1 MGANLKEVRERI
13 SSVQSTQQI
22 TKAMK
27 MVSAAKLKKSQDGIT
42 RLKPYASKLKEIL
55 SNIMQN
61 VEDDSS
67 LSYAESRELN
77 RVAVVVITSS
87 RGLCGAF
94 NNNVIKKAVTHIETT
109 YADQLGAKHL
119 DVFSIGKKGYDFFRK
134 RFDSTYV
141 YDEYVSIADKYIFED
156 VSKLGKYLMKAFT
169 NGTYDAIDIVYGSFK
184 NAAVQYPTVERF
196 LPVQSL
202 EVEAGEAQSAQ
213 QKKNY
218 IFEPN
223 EKQLLE
229 QLIPQILIS
238 QLQSHILD
246 TSASEHGARMTAM
259 DKATENANDLIKDL
273 KITYNKARQEAI
285 TREISEIVGGAA
297 ALEG

>member
-42 RLKPYASKLKEIL
+42 RLKPYAKKLKEIL
-55 SNIMQN
+55 SNIMSN

-67 LSYAESRELN
+67 LSYGEHRELN
-77 RVAVVVITSS
+77 RVALVVITSS

-94 NNNVIKKAVTHIETT
+94 NNNVIKKAIAHLETE
-109 YADQLGAKHL
+109 YAKLFEDKHV
-119 DVFSIGKKGYDFFRK
+119 DIFCIGKKGYDYFK
-134 RFDSTYV
+134 RNTEKIYV
-141 YDEYVSIADKYIFED
+141 YDEYVTIADKYVFED
-156 VSKLGKYLMKAFT
+156 ISKLGKYLMKSFN

-196 LPVQSL
+196 LPVESL
-202 EVEAGEAQSAQ
+202 ETEEEEKSANR
-213 QKKNY
+213 NY
-218 IFEPN
+218 LFEPS

-238 QLQSHILD
+238 QLQSNVLD

-273 KITYNKARQEAI
+273 KIAYNKARQEAI